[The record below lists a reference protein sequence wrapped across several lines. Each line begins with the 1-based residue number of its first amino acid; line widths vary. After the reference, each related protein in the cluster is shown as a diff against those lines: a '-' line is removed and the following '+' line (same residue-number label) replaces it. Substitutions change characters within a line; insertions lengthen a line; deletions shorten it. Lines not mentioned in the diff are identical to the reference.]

1 LFECQFHYQFHLP
14 FQLIHRHFYLIYR
27 LEFLK
32 TPKGRKKGTARKS
45 LNKKLAAEIVE
56 ISDDSF
62 SVDNTTDGE
71 HFFNVIDLSALS
83 NLQGVGSVCISA
95 VVIMVGLSHLAGGLF
110 VADKKLAAEI
120 VEISDDSF
128 SVDNTTDNQ
137 EANER
142 KKAFLQSNNK
152 SSNLQKTSQSTLS
165 FTKGGLQMT
174 NKTTHMKPY

>member
-1 LFECQFHYQFHLP
+1 VLLDNGDSQATTSSHSDLRT
-14 FQLIHRHFYLIYR
+14 LVIWA
-27 LEFLK
+27 
-32 TPKGRKKGTARKS
+32 PKGRKKGTARKS
-45 LNKKLAAEIVE
+45 LN
-56 ISDDSF
+56 
-62 SVDNTTDGE
+62 
-71 HFFNVIDLSALS
+71 
-83 NLQGVGSVCISA
+83 
-95 VVIMVGLSHLAGGLF
+95 
-110 VADKKLAAEI
+110 KKLAAEI

-174 NKTTHMKPY
+174 NKTTHMTMFYFSCQCWSCQLYIFYEEKLFDL